1 MSLAKVGMHQTILYP
16 LITEDA
22 VALIETENKLVFV
35 VNKKATKYDIKYA
48 VESLYQVEVDKVNVL
63 TTPQVLK
70 KAFVRLNP
78 KYQAANLAIK
88 LGIL

>member
-1 MSLAKVGMHQTILYP
+1 MSVNQTILYP
-16 LITEDA
+16 VITEDA

-35 VNKKATKYDIKYA
+35 VNKDATKYDIRYA

-63 TTPQVLK
+63 TSPQGLK

-78 KYQAANLAIK
+78 KFPAANLAIK

>member
-1 MSLAKVGMHQTILYP
+1 MHQTILYP

-63 TTPQVLK
+63 TTPQGLK

>member
-1 MSLAKVGMHQTILYP
+1 MAKVGVNQTILYP
-16 LITEDA
+16 VITEDA

-35 VNKKATKYDIKYA
+35 VNKRATKYDVRYA
-48 VESLYQVEVDKVNVL
+48 VESLYEVEVDKVNVL
-63 TTPQVLK
+63 TSPQGLK

-78 KYQAANLAIK
+78 KFQAANLAIK